1 MYNTVI
7 KIDKN
12 TGVDKKKNGRSVKM
26 LSPPYGKKSIPYVH
40 IILYIFRF

>member
-12 TGVDKKKNGRSVKM
+12 TGVDKKKRPV
-26 LSPPYGKKSIPYVH
+26 GKNVIPHRTVRNPFLTC
-40 IILYIFRF
+40 I